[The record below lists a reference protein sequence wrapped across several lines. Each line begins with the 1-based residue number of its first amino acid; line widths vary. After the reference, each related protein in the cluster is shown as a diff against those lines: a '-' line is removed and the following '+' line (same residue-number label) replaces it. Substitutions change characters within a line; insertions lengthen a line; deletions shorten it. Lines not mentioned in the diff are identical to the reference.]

1 MASITDRSD
10 ECSPSLDSLPW
21 PTAFDPAPCTRRGL
35 CPVTKMRPQGSETL
49 ESHSLYY
56 ELHGKGTRHNVV
68 FIMGLNSC
76 SFAWG
81 PQVEWF
87 GRDGF
92 EEEGWRV
99 GKEKSGVGASI
110 LVFDNRGVGNS
121 GYPKG
126 PYTTSGMAEDL
137 ICLLDELGW
146 TGKRELNVVGVSL
159 GGMIAQEVAYR
170 IPGRIQSHVLS
181 VTTPGGHVWNNL
193 PPRKQRT
200 TPKVGRIEKS
210 KRSYLRRIEITKPQ
224 LFLGHIS
231 QRCSGLTHHVS
242 PERLRII
249 SASIPKVLILTG
261 DEDNLVN
268 PANSFRLKASMPEA
282 ELAQWEETG
291 HGITNQRARR
301 FNEALEKHGRR
312 ERGGSR
318 RIRRG
323 NIGPLC
329 LVIQLRHVLRSRIPT
344 YTFHSTRY
352 TFHATEDNVPAVY
365 VNRRANRLLAGV
377 ELVDAVSEAVPE
389 IVAEWLRYP
398 QDMNHK
404 LSWFVS
410 ALQDSLGAEILTA
423 DYTWKMIRY
432 FKSTY
437 VVSGSRPHGTAASAE
452 FREEISRHPI
462 SIDSTSKRR
471 LYQQDQALLRGD
483 LDPTDVDVEG
493 RAGPCWAGSS
503 T

>member
-1 MASITDRSD
+1 MA
-10 ECSPSLDSLPW
+10 
-21 PTAFDPAPCTRRGL
+21 
-35 CPVTKMRPQGSETL
+35 
-49 ESHSLYY
+49 
-56 ELHGKGTRHNVV
+56 
-68 FIMGLNSC
+68 
-76 SFAWG
+76 
-81 PQVEWF
+81 
-87 GRDGF
+87 
-92 EEEGWRV
+92 
-99 GKEKSGVGASI
+99 
-110 LVFDNRGVGNS
+110 
-121 GYPKG
+121 
-126 PYTTSGMAEDL
+126 
-137 ICLLDELGW
+137 
-146 TGKRELNVVGVSL
+146 
-159 GGMIAQEVAYR
+159 
-170 IPGRIQSHVLS
+170 
-181 VTTPGGHVWNNL
+181 
-193 PPRKQRT
+193 
-200 TPKVGRIEKS
+200 
-210 KRSYLRRIEITKPQ
+210 
-224 LFLGHIS
+224 
-231 QRCSGLTHHVS
+231 
-242 PERLRII
+242 
-249 SASIPKVLILTG
+249 
-261 DEDNLVN
+261 
-268 PANSFRLKASMPEA
+268 
-282 ELAQWEETG
+282 
-291 HGITNQRARR
+291 
-301 FNEALEKHGRR
+301 
-312 ERGGSR
+312 
-318 RIRRG
+318 G